1 MSSELSRRQILGFF
15 GAFGA
20 GAVLTACAGPGAS
33 GGAPVAAG
41 GPTPPATGAATGD
54 VSFAHWRAEDKAAFD
69 ELAKQFMAKF
79 PDVKLTQD
87 ITTSNDYNAQGL
99 QKIRG
104 ANVGDS
110 FAAFR
115 GSQFIN
121 MADAGIFTDLGA
133 TKAASLYVPAL
144 LAAGTIDKRTLGLP
158 YQVVFPMPVSNLDAF
173 DKAGADLSP
182 KDWDSFLGTCEA
194 LATAGYTPMAWPGGD
209 VGNAGQ
215 MFNCMIANHAPAED
229 ACAQIERGELK
240 CTDDWFIAMLKQYQE
255 LVPFMQPNAQGTAV
269 EAVQNMFVQEQAAM
283 LATGSYHI
291 AAIRKLGATFPV
303 DLTFPMT
310 NGAGEKANYEGV
322 YNATFILGVNSAS
335 TVQPAAYDWVEFL
348 STPENAGFYADSTA
362 QHVAVKDVKY
372 TDPDLVR
379 LSPWLDKKT
388 MLAARFQFE
397 NLDVRNAVEAST
409 IAVVGGTSPEQAAEA
424 AQVVVDQNIR

>member
-1 MSSELSRRQILGFF
+1 MSTDLSRRQVLGIF
-15 GAFGA
+15 GTIGA
-20 GAVLTACAGPGAS
+20 GAVLTACAGPGS
-33 GGAPVAAG
+33 TGGPVSSA
-41 GPTPPATGAATGD
+41 GPTPPATGNPTGD

-69 ELAKQFMAKF
+69 ELAKRFMAEY
-79 PDVKLTQD
+79 PDVTLTQD

-99 QKIRG
+99 QKVRG
-104 ANVGDS
+104 ANVGDA
-110 FAAFR
+110 FASFR

-121 MADAGIFTDLGA
+121 MADAGIYTDLGA

-144 LAAGTIDKRTLGLP
+144 LAAGSLDKRTLGLP

-173 DKAGADLSP
+173 DKAGAELTP

-194 LATAGYTPMAWPGGD
+194 LKTAGYTPMAWPGGD

-215 MFNCMIANHAPAED
+215 LFNCMIANHAPVED
-229 ACAQIERGELK
+229 VCAQIEKGELK
-240 CTDDWFIAMLKQYQE
+240 CTDDWFIAMLEQYQQM
-255 LVPFMQPNAQGTAV
+255 VPYMQPNAQGTAV
-269 EAVQNMFVQEQAAM
+269 EAVQNMFVQQQAAM
-283 LATGSYHI
+283 LVTGSYHI
-291 AAIRKLGATFPV
+291 AAIRQLGAAFPV

-310 NGAGEKANYEGV
+310 NAAGKEANYEGV

-335 TVQPAAYDWVEFL
+335 DVQPAAYDWVEFL
-348 STPENAGFYADSTA
+348 SLPENAGYYANNTA
-362 QHVAVKDVKY
+362 QHVAVDGVEY

-379 LSPWLDKKT
+379 LSPWLSKRT

-409 IAVVGGTSPEQAAEA
+409 IAVVGGASPEQAAEN
-424 AQVVVDQNIR
+424 AQTIVDQNLR